1 MNCMQLIIDMV
12 TYKDKLI
19 SELCIQIVYNLCFTV
34 EKEEM
39 QKLIDL
45 GCLNLVIRLLKN
57 GNM

>member
-19 SELCIQIVYNLCFTV
+19 SELCVQIIYNLCFTV
-34 EKEEM
+34 EKDEM

-45 GCLNLVIRLLKN
+45 GCLNVVLRIIKN
-57 GNM
+57 GNI